1 MGQVARNAL
10 KGYTF
15 QHYIFTL
22 FVAKMDVERKIKKIE
37 SETIISGNFD
47 DLYIEADENYR
58 IQVKNYPS
66 TTLDDIVIT
75 KDSVRIKGNSND
87 YNQDEN
93 NIVIINTDQIDTDS
107 EFMGFPA
114 KKVNGIVIIPL
125 TPFDV
130 QDLLDEMF
138 STESRE
144 IQIIQFAFSLIT
156 SSNFVIN
163 EEELPKM
170 IRMSLDLNDRTILIR
185 EPLES
190 VGKGILWI
198 YGKPG
203 VGKSHYVE
211 ELIQKYNDAIV
222 YRFWTGSQDERLMKR
237 LQFDTFLNDVALG
250 IQGVIPSKN

>member
-37 SETIISGNFD
+37 SEAIISGNFD
-47 DLYIEADENYR
+47 DLYIEANENYR

-75 KDSVRIKGNSND
+75 SDSVRIKGNSND
-87 YNQDEN
+87 YNQEEN

-114 KKVNGIVIIPL
+114 RKINGIVIIPL
-125 TPFDV
+125 TPLDV

-144 IQIIQFAFSLIT
+144 IQIIQFAFSMVT
-156 SSNFVIN
+156 SSNFVVN
-163 EEELPKM
+163 EGELPKV
-170 IRMSLDLNDRTILIR
+170 IRMSGLSTVNQT
-185 EPLES
+185 
-190 VGKGILWI
+190 
-198 YGKPG
+198 
-203 VGKSHYVE
+203 
-211 ELIQKYNDAIV
+211 
-222 YRFWTGSQDERLMKR
+222 
-237 LQFDTFLNDVALG
+237 TFLRAVALY
-250 IQGVIPSKN
+250 